1 VTKNM
6 GTVDRSI
13 RAVVGVVLLILFF
26 ALQGGIRYI
35 GLLGIVMLLTAAIGF
50 CPLYKPFG
58 IMTRPAPRIPP
69 AS

>member
-6 GTVDRSI
+6 GTVDRGI
-13 RAVVGVVLLILFF
+13 RAVVGVVLLVLLF
-26 ALQGGIRYI
+26 ALQGSIRYI
-35 GLLGIVMLLTAAIGF
+35 GLLGIVMLLTAAVGS

-58 IMTRPAPRIPP
+58 IRTCPAPRTPP